1 MGFVEEVLCIDD
13 DQDDL
18 LFMSEAISGHASG
31 FKMIGVSDGQE
42 ALAYL
47 EKAKAA
53 GKLPCLIIMDIN
65 MPKMD
70 GKKTIPHLKNDPVLS
85 AIPLVVFTTSSNQ
98 TDKNFFD
105 KYEVTY
111 ITKPSQYEPFIKKIK
126 EMLSELPR
134 I

>member
-1 MGFVEEVLCIDD
+1 MGFAEEVLCIDD

-18 LFMSEAISGHASG
+18 LFMKEAISGHASG
-31 FKMIGVSDGQE
+31 LKMIGVSDGQE

-53 GKLPCLIIMDIN
+53 DKLPCLIIMDIN

-98 TDKNFFD
+98 TDQIFFD
-105 KYEVTY
+105 KYSVTC
-111 ITKPSQYEPFIKKIK
+111 IT
-126 EMLSELPR
+126 
-134 I
+134 

>member
-1 MGFVEEVLCIDD
+1 MAFVAEVLCIDD

-18 LFMSEAISGHASG
+18 FFLSEAIASHSPSY
-31 FKMIGVSDGQE
+31 KMIGVSDGQE
-42 ALAYL
+42 ALVYL
-47 EKAKAA
+47 ENAKRT

-85 AIPLVVFTTSSNQ
+85 SIPLVVFTTSSNN
-98 TDKNFFD
+98 TDKTFFE
-105 KYEVTY
+105 KYNVAY
-111 ITKPSQYEPFIKKIK
+111 ITKPSQYLPFIKKVE
-126 EMLSELPR
+126 EMLTELPG

>member
-1 MGFVEEVLCIDD
+1 MGFVGEVLCIDD

-18 LFMSEAISGHASG
+18 LFMNEAISGHAAG
-31 FKMIGVSDGQE
+31 FKMVGVSDGQE

-47 EKAKAA
+47 EKAKGA

-70 GKKTIPHLKNDPVLS
+70 GKKTIPHLKNDPVFS
-85 AIPLVVFTTSSNQ
+85 TIPLVVFTTSSNQ

-126 EMLSELPR
+126 EMLTEFPR

>member
-1 MGFVEEVLCIDD
+1 MGFVGEVLCIDD

-18 LFMSEAISGHASG
+18 LFMNEAISGHASG

-47 EKAKAA
+47 EKAKAVD
-53 GKLPCLIIMDIN
+53 KLPCLIIMDIN

-70 GKKTIPHLKNDPVLS
+70 GKKTIPHLKNDPVFTT
-85 AIPLVVFTTSSNQ
+85 IPLVVFTTSSNQ

-105 KYEVTY
+105 KYDVAY
-111 ITKPSQYEPFIKKIK
+111 ITKPSTYEPFIKKIK
-126 EMLSELPR
+126 EMLTELPR
-134 I
+134 F

>member
-1 MGFVEEVLCIDD
+1 MGFVGEVLCIDD

-47 EKAKAA
+47 EKAKAS

-70 GKKTIPHLKNDPVLS
+70 GKKNHPPI
-85 AIPLVVFTTSSNQ
+85 
-98 TDKNFFD
+98 
-105 KYEVTY
+105 
-111 ITKPSQYEPFIKKIK
+111 
-126 EMLSELPR
+126 
-134 I
+134 

>member
-18 LFMSEAISGHASG
+18 LFMNEAILEHGSGL
-31 FKMIGVSDGQE
+31 KMVGVSDGQE

-53 GKLPCLIIMDIN
+53 DKLPCLIIMDIN

-70 GKKTIPHLKNDPVLS
+70 GKKTIPHLKSDPVLS

-98 TDKNFFD
+98 TDKMFFERYD
-105 KYEVTY
+105 VIC
-111 ITKPSQYEPFIKKIK
+111 ITKPIHYEPFIKKIK
-126 EMLSELPR
+126 EMLTELPR
-134 I
+134 F